1 MGQCSRECEMKTCS
15 KCKEYK
21 PLDQFSAHNKKKD
34 GKQANCKEC
43 VKEYRVANIDKI
55 KEQAKE
61 YYKANKEYYKAN
73 KEYNKEC
80 VKEYYKEYHK
90 HKRKT
95 DPLYKF
101 TKNSRAIV
109 ALGIKNEGYSVNTK
123 AYRLLGCCY
132 EEHRSHIEQQF
143 STGMTWDNYGEWQYD
158 HIIPLS
164 FSESEEEII
173 LLFHHSNVQPLWSID
188 NITKHATLTEEALN
202 HPIYNQ
208 IMTMRDSNIAKHT

>member
-1 MGQCSRECEMKTCS
+1 MKTCS

-61 YYKANKEYYKAN
+61 YYKANKEYN
-73 KEYNKEC
+73 
-80 VKEYYKEYHK
+80 KEYYKEYHK

>member
-1 MGQCSRECEMKTCS
+1 MKTCS

-21 PLDQFSAHNKKKD
+21 PLDQFSANNKKKD
-34 GKQANCKEC
+34 GKQSNCKEC
-43 VKEYRVANIDKI
+43 VKEH
-55 KEQAKE
+55 
-61 YYKANKEYYKAN
+61 YKANKDKI
-73 KEYNKEC
+73 KEC
-80 VKEYYKEYHK
+80 VKEYKKANKDKIKEYHK
-90 HKRKT
+90 EYKKANKDKIKEYQKHRRKT
-95 DPLYKF
+95 DPLFKF
-101 TKNSRAIV
+101 TKIAQATIYR
-109 ALGIKNEGYSVNTK
+109 GIANEGYSVNTK

-132 EEHRSHIEQQF
+132 EEYRSHIEQQF
-143 STGMTWDNYGEWQYD
+143 STDMTWDNYGEWQYD

>member
-1 MGQCSRECEMKTCS
+1 MIS
-15 KCKEYK
+15 KLNNFMYK
-21 PLDQFSAHNKKKD
+21 INEPLYTTENIEKV
-34 GKQANCKEC
+34 KQA
-43 VKEYRVANIDKI
+43 I
-55 KEQAKE
+55 KE
-61 YYKANKEYYKAN
+61 YYKANKEYYKEYKKAN
-73 KEYNKEC
+73 KEYNKEYYKEYNKEYKKANKEC
-80 VKEYYKEYHK
+80 VKEYKK
-90 HKRKT
+90 HRRKT
-95 DPLYKF
+95 VPLYKF
-101 TKNSRAIV
+101 TKNARSTIYRD
-109 ALGIKNEGYSVNTK
+109 IKNEGYSVNTK

-132 EEHRSHIEQQF
+132 EEYRSHIEQQF

-188 NITKHATLTEEALN
+188 NQAKHGKLSEEALN

>member
-1 MGQCSRECEMKTCS
+1 MKTCA

-43 VKEYRVANIDKI
+43 VKEYKKANIDKI
-55 KEQAKE
+55 KEQKKE
-61 YYKANKEYYKAN
+61 YYKANKEYYKECHN
-73 KEYNKEC
+73 EYQ
-80 VKEYYKEYHK
+80 K
-90 HKRKT
+90 HRRKT
-95 DPLYKF
+95 VPLYKF
-101 TKNSRAIV
+101 KKNDRDIV
-109 ALGIKNEGYSVNTK
+109 ARGIKNEGYSVNTK

-132 EEHRSHIEQQF
+132 EEYRSHIEQQF
-143 STGMTWDNYGEWQYD
+143 ITGMTWDNYGEWQYD

-173 LLFHHSNVQPLWSID
+173 LLFHHSNIQPLWSID
-188 NITKHATLTEEALN
+188 NQAKYVTLTEEALN
-202 HPIYNQ
+202 HPIYKQ

>member
-1 MGQCSRECEMKTCS
+1 MKTCG

-34 GKQANCKEC
+34 GKQAHCKEY
-43 VKEYRVANIDKI
+43 VKEYQKD
-55 KEQAKE
+55 
-61 YYKANKEYYKAN
+61 NKEY
-73 KEYNKEC
+73 
-80 VKEYYKEYHK
+80 VKEYQK
-90 HKRKT
+90 HRRKT
-95 DPLYKF
+95 DPLFKF
-101 TKNSRAIV
+101 TKNARDTIYQ
-109 ALGIKNEGYSVNTK
+109 GIENEGYSVNTK

-132 EEHRSHIEQQF
+132 EEYRSHIEQQF

-173 LLFHHSNVQPLWSID
+173 LLFHHSNVQPLWRID
-188 NITKHATLTEEALN
+188 NQAKYPTLTEEALN
-202 HPIYNQ
+202 HPIYKQ